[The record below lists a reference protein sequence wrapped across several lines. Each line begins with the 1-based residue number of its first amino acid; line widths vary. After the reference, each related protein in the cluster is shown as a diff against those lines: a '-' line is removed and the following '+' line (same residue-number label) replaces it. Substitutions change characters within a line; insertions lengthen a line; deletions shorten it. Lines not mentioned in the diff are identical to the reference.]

1 MTDFPYFKMKIV
13 EAKTRL
19 LAHSKAKIEL
29 YSIYL
34 SIYLNII
41 ERDAHTEKIYLY
53 DLFCGEGKYSDGSR
67 GSPLAALDVIKK
79 HFFEN
84 GKKIKPIRFLLNDE
98 DADKIEKLTDLVKAN
113 FKPNNCNL
121 EIKNE
126 DYSDLIDNVI
136 DEIGQYKNEKGL
148 IFIDPYGYKHIN
160 ILDLQNL
167 LEGKKTEVILFLPI
181 SFMYRFAGAV
191 SLDDL
196 PGYEPLK
203 KFLEELFQ
211 KEKQDFS
218 SVNEF
223 ISKLKIAFRNK
234 LGDYY
239 IDTFT
244 LERDSSNLYCLLFFT
259 SHIRGFEKMMEAKW
273 KMDEQEGRGFILDK
287 QGKLFTRKELDDF
300 PNEVKEFIKST
311 KKCTNKDLYKFGL
324 IHGYLPKHLREIL
337 CQFQDEGLLHVSSEN
352 GEKVRRGAFFLDY
365 NNHSPF
371 EKRIVTIK
379 IIEENH

>member
-1 MTDFPYFKMKIV
+1 MKTFDV
-13 EAKTRL
+13 KTRL

-41 ERDAHTEKIYLY
+41 ERDGYTKKIYLY
-53 DLFCGEGKYSDGSR
+53 DLFCGEGEYSDGSR
-67 GSPLAALDVIKK
+67 GSPLAALDEIKK

-84 GKKIKPIRFLLNDE
+84 NKKIKPIKILLNDE
-98 DADKIEKLTDLVKAN
+98 DAGKIKKLTGLVEVN
-113 FKPNNCNL
+113 FKPNNCTI

-126 DYSDLIDNVI
+126 DYSDLIDKVI
-136 DEIGQYKNEKGL
+136 DEIGQYENEKGL

-160 ILDLQNL
+160 IFDLKRL
-167 LEGKKTEVILFLPI
+167 LKGNRTEVILFLPI
-181 SFMYRFAGAV
+181 SFMYRFAGAARF
-191 SLDDL
+191 DDL

-203 KFLEELFQ
+203 KFMEELFHI
-211 KEKQDFS
+211 EKQDFS

-244 LERDSSNLYCLLFFT
+244 LERDSSNLYCLFFFT

-273 KMDEQEGRGFILDK
+273 KIDEQEGRGFKLEK
-287 QGKLFTRKELDDF
+287 QGKLFTFKELDDF
-300 PNEVKEFIKST
+300 PSVVKEFIKST
-311 KKCTNKDLYKFGL
+311 KNCTNKDLYNFGL
-324 IHGYLPKHLREIL
+324 NHGYLPKHLRKIL
-337 CQFQDEGLLHVSSEN
+337 SQIQVDGLLNVSSRD
-352 GEKVRRGAFFLDY
+352 GKKIRKGTFCLGY
-365 NNHSPF
+365 NNHSPYG
-371 EKRIVTIK
+371 KKIVSIN
-379 IIEENH
+379 IIEENN